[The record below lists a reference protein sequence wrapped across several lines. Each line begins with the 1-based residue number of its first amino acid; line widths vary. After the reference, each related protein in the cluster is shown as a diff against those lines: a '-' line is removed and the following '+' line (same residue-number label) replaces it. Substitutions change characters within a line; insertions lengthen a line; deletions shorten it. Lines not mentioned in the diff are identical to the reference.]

1 MSHKKTMTGLRLN
14 EVMYAEIKHLSE
26 ADGRTMSN
34 YIERIVSR
42 YLEDYKRE
50 HGPIITPQEDKD

>member
-1 MSHKKTMTGLRLN
+1 MPSKKTMTGLRLN
-14 EVMYAEIKHLSE
+14 EVMYAEIKCLSE

-50 HGPIITPQEDKD
+50 HGPIITEEQDKD